1 MTIKTRWSDVAFS
14 AEEYQNYVR
23 VIMANQAFIT
33 AREQK
38 ILTASFIVGGVGL
51 LAGLMFASPR
61 AWAGVLLNAFYF
73 LTLALGAM
81 VFLSIYHVS
90 NAGWSAVIRRIPE
103 AMMNYLPLGAM
114 AMLTVF
120 FGRHTLYEWTHFSSA
135 EASAGLHLK
144 LTFLNTP
151 FFFARMLVALALWT
165 VFAWLMVRESHRQ
178 DEDRLPAH
186 TTRSKKLSAIFLAVF
201 AITFSLASFDWL
213 MSLEAEFYST
223 IYAFYCFSGL
233 FLSGIAAITV
243 LAIVLHRRGVLPQ
256 LNADHLHNLGKL
268 VFGFS
273 TFWAYIWLS
282 QYLLIYYANIP
293 EETIYYIRRTQT
305 GGWKFFFLLNLF
317 LNWVLPFALLISRR
331 AKRSETLL
339 LWVCAIILVGHW
351 LDLYVMIYPALGL
364 SSLPG
369 YVDLTLLIGFAA
381 LFVWAFVEGLKK
393 AALLPKH
400 DPYLAES
407 LALHSDETE
416 EEPVAWDASAYRALA
431 LSTIGFAVSFA
442 AWGLMG
448 ALAPRFRELY
458 NLTPVQ
464 TAILI
469 AVPVLLGSI
478 GRLPLGILADKYGGR
493 KVFGLLLCFCLFP
506 AIGASFSNS
515 YASLIGWGL
524 LLGFAGTSFSVGVSF
539 TSKWFPAHQQGIALG
554 VYGMGNIGQSIAVFG
569 APALVAATGNWR
581 VPFWIFGA
589 LAGLFGLV
597 FLALARN
604 AAVPSQPKKFGE
616 YFAILKREP
625 IAWVLSL
632 FYFLTF
638 GGFVAL
644 SLYLPTLL
652 KDIFGLTM
660 TDAGARV
667 AGFVIVATAM
677 RPFGGGLAD
686 KYGGARVLFFVLA
699 GITLLSLGLLSSNM
713 LVFTIG
719 VLGCAAMLG
728 AGNGAVFKLV
738 PEYFPRETGTITGL
752 VGAAGGLGGFFPPLV
767 LGVIRGQTGS
777 YTLGFIFLS
786 VFALLCLAMNYFIF
800 LRHRGEP
807 YEAATA

>member
-1 MTIKTRWSDVAFS
+1 
-14 AEEYQNYVR
+14 
-23 VIMANQAFIT
+23 MANQALIT
-33 AREQK
+33 EREQK
-38 ILTASFIVGGVGL
+38 ILTTSFMVGALGL
-51 LAGLMFASPR
+51 LVGFIFASTR
-61 AWAGVLLNAFYF
+61 AWAAVLLNGFYF

-103 AMMNYLPLGAM
+103 AMMNYLPFGAI
-114 AMLTVF
+114 AMLAIF
-120 FGRHTLYEWTHFSSA
+120 LGRYRLYEWTHLSLA
-135 EASAGLHLK
+135 EASAGMKMK
-144 LTFLNTP
+144 LAFLNTP
-151 FFFARMLVALALWT
+151 FFFGRMVVILALW
-165 VFAWLMVRESHRQ
+165 VLFAWLMVRESHKQ
-178 DEDRLPAH
+178 DEDDSPRR
-186 TTRSKKLSAIFLAVF
+186 TMRSKKLSAIFLAVF
-201 AITFSLASFDWL
+201 AVTFSLASFDWL

-233 FLSGIAAITV
+233 FLSGIAAIAV
-243 LAIVLHRRGVLPQ
+243 LAIVLRRRGVLPQ
-256 LNADHLHNLGKL
+256 LNEDHLHNLGKL

-293 EETIYYIRRTQT
+293 EEAVYYIRRTQT

-317 LNWVLPFALLISRR
+317 LNWLIPFALLISRR

-339 LWVCAIILVGHW
+339 LWACAIVLVGHG

-364 SSLPG
+364 SAVPG
-369 YVDLTLLIGFAA
+369 FIDLALGLGFAA
-381 LFVWAFVEGLKK
+381 LFIWAFVKGLQK
-393 AALLPKH
+393 AAVLPKH
-400 DPYLAES
+400 DPYLSES
-407 LALHSDETE
+407 LALQAYETPE
-416 EEPVAWDASAYRALA
+416 DHIAWDAKAYRALA
-431 LSTIGFAVSFA
+431 LSTLGFAVTFA
-442 AWGLMG
+442 VWGLLG
-448 ALAPRFRELY
+448 SLAPRFRELY

-464 TAILI
+464 TSMLI
-469 AVPVLLGSI
+469 AVPVLLGSL

-493 KVFGLLLCFCLFP
+493 KVFGLLLCFCLLP

-515 YASLIGWGL
+515 YAALIGWGF
-524 LLGFAGTSFSVGVSF
+524 LLGFAGMSFSVGVSF

-581 VPFWIFGA
+581 VPFWVFGA
-589 LAGLFGLV
+589 AAGLFGLV
-597 FLALARN
+597 FLIFARN
-604 AAVPSQPKKFGE
+604 AAVKAPPKKLGE

-625 IAWVLSL
+625 IAWILSL

-644 SLYLPTLL
+644 SIYLPTLL

-686 KYGGARVLFFVLA
+686 KFGGAQVLFFVLA
-699 GITLLSLGLLSSNM
+699 GIAILALGLTSSNM
-713 LVFTIG
+713 ILFTAG
-719 VLGCAAMLG
+719 ALGCAAMLG

-738 PEYFPRETGTITGL
+738 PEYFPKETGTITGL

-767 LGVIRGQTGS
+767 LGLIRGQTGS
-777 YTLGFIFLS
+777 YALGFVFLS
-786 VFALLCLAMNYFIF
+786 GFALLCLAMNYFVF
-800 LRHRGEP
+800 LRHKGER
-807 YEAATA
+807 YEAAAA